1 MYVIV
6 HRILLAVDLVE
17 VIYYH
22 FHSAKFTLKY
32 FSSDGITDFT
42 VFLRSMST

>member
-1 MYVIV
+1 MYVII

-22 FHSAKFTLKY
+22 SHSAKVTLKY
-32 FSSDGITDFT
+32 FSSDCITDFS